1 VGSKLKVIEHT
12 AILILALCLV
22 PAGALAQGP
31 AGIAHLTAL
40 QPTQPPKGFAGIC
53 NRYSWACSGKASA
66 TVLDGAAI
74 LNLAATI
81 NSQVNRSI
89 KAVDDAKN
97 FGVAEHWSLPVG
109 NKGDCE
115 DYALL
120 KKLRLIKAGVAP
132 NRLLLAQVFTR
143 TLQPHVVLVL
153 RTGDGDYLLDN
164 LTARMMFWHKTGY
177 TIVKMQNP
185 KHPSAWDAILLGP
198 HARRNAHIASK
209 PEQQ

>member
-1 VGSKLKVIEHT
+1 MKFIDHA
-12 AILILALCLV
+12 AILILALGLV
-22 PAGALAQGP
+22 PASALAQGP
-31 AGIAHLTAL
+31 AGIARLTAV
-40 QPTQPPKGFAGIC
+40 QTAQPPKGFVGIC
-53 NRYSWACSGKASA
+53 RKYPWACSGKASA
-66 TVLDGAAI
+66 TVSDGAAI
-74 LNLAATI
+74 VDLAAKI

-89 KAVDDAKN
+89 QAADDAKN

-185 KHPSAWDAILLGP
+185 ERPSAWDAILLGP
-198 HARRNAHIASK
+198 HARR
-209 PEQQ
+209 PL